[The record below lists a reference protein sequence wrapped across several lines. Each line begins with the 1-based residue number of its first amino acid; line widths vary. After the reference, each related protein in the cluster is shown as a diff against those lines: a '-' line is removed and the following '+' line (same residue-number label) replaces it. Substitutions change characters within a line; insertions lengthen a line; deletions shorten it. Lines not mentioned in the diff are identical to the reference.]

1 MSYRWTLAP
10 SCDDPELASV
20 AARGWDDQAR
30 AEAWLT
36 GFYLELSD
44 AGVEAVT
51 LVEEDRVVYGPMPL
65 EA

>member
-1 MSYRWTLAP
+1 MSYRWTFTP
-10 SCDDPELASV
+10 SCDDPELAFV
-20 AARGWDDQAR
+20 AERGWDDQTR

-36 GFYLELSD
+36 GFYLELAD
-44 AGVEAVT
+44 AGVAAVT